1 MADEQKRWFEIWGR
15 RVLAASSMS
24 LNGAVLLPDSCS
36 DRPFFFSFPANLR
49 DGTEKQLAP
58 LGIIKSPEE
67 VQAEEEEEEEEEE
80 VADSQRGTNYNQLN
94 RLIAYNRT
102 GQETTSW

>member
-36 DRPFFFSFPANLR
+36 DRPFFSFPANLR

-67 VQAEEEEEEEEEE
+67 VQAEEEEEEE
-80 VADSQRGTNYNQLN
+80 VADSQHGTNQQPAESTNSIQ
-94 RLIAYNRT
+94 
-102 GQETTSW
+102 